1 MFDKKIN
8 CRFISKDANFT
19 AAQLLALKLKQDSEW
34 LTDDYLPTYLEPFL
48 NSEEVR
54 LGINDHGMVHAIF
67 ENKKTKPV
75 FVDNYSWLGKLN
87 YIDFLLYLCQTFFV
101 FQALL
106 NFFLLYFAY

>member
-19 AAQLLALKLKQDSEW
+19 GAQLLALMLKQDSKW

-48 NSEEVR
+48 NSDEVR

-67 ENKKTKPV
+67 ENGETTGRFINNLV
-75 FVDNYSWLGKLN
+75 NGEND
-87 YIDFLLYLCQTFFV
+87 
-101 FQALL
+101 A
-106 NFFLLYFAY
+106 

>member
-48 NSEEVR
+48 NSDEVR

-67 ENKKTKPV
+67 EKDNTNGKFIHTKG
-75 FVDNYSWLGKLN
+75 NWGE
-87 YIDFLLYLCQTFFV
+87 I
-101 FQALL
+101 
-106 NFFLLYFAY
+106 